1 MVIVV
6 SARSVQSCTGLS
18 RNGLIGY
25 LPGLGIRTWMSAK
38 ARRMAICSA
47 GPVWETVA
55 FLHQFVNTLLE
66 QGFQGLQKAWEV
78 RETSGTCCVD
88 EPRG

>member
-1 MVIVV
+1 
-6 SARSVQSCTGLS
+6 
-18 RNGLIGY
+18 
-25 LPGLGIRTWMSAK
+25 MSAT
-38 ARRMAICSA
+38 ARRMAIYSA

-66 QGFQGLQKAWEV
+66 QGFQGLQKAWEL
-78 RETSGTCCVD
+78 RETIGTGYVD

>member
-1 MVIVV
+1 
-6 SARSVQSCTGLS
+6 
-18 RNGLIGY
+18 
-25 LPGLGIRTWMSAK
+25 MSAK
-38 ARRMAICSA
+38 ARRIAICSA

-78 RETSGTCCVD
+78 RETNGTRYVD